1 MTTEIFQT
9 PPLGNLA
16 TPSCAEAKPIVKM
29 PTNTSNIPLP
39 AAYRVDPLI
48 RMSTPNTKWRT
59 EAMRSHRS
67 PALLW
72 FTRGQGRIT
81 VSGVTRGFGG
91 HNLIFLP
98 KHTMYGFE
106 IIGQAYGS
114 IVHLADDPA
123 LNLPDEPLHMRF
135 SDLLQQNEV
144 TNMIDNLAREI
155 DHDGPSKDRALSLQA
170 GLISVWL
177 ERQIEHMPDYDM
189 TPDASRR
196 LAAAFTALVEQD
208 FRQTHSVSDYAA
220 ALGVTPTH
228 LSRACNIACGRPAS
242 AIVADRVYFEARRM
256 LKETKYPVKTIS
268 ETLGFQSPAYFTRAF
283 HKQTGLTPSAFR
295 KTDER
300 DLRS

>member
-1 MTTEIFQT
+1 MTTKIFQT
-9 PPLGNLA
+9 PPIGNL
-16 TPSCAEAKPIVKM
+16 EAQSRPQTANARKLSDIAPD
-29 PTNTSNIPLP
+29 IPMP
-39 AAYRVDPLI
+39 AAYRVDPLA

-67 PALLW
+67 PTLLW

-106 IIGQAYGS
+106 LIGQAYGS

-135 SDLLQQNEV
+135 SDLAQQNEV
-144 TNMIDNLAREI
+144 THMIENLSREI
-155 DHDGPSKDRALSLQA
+155 DHDGSSKERALFLQA

-177 ERQIEHMPDYDM
+177 ERQMENMPDYDM

-208 FRQTHSVSDYAA
+208 FKQTHSVSDYAA
-220 ALGVTPTH
+220 SLGVTATH
-228 LSRACNIACGRPAS
+228 LSRACKIASGRPAS

-268 ETLGFQSPAYFTRAF
+268 ECLGFHSPAYFTRAF
-283 HKQTGLTPSAFR
+283 QKQTGLTPSAFR
-295 KTDER
+295 KAD
-300 DLRS
+300 